1 MTRFKIIK
9 HSNHRGSH
17 GEVVG
22 QADSSN
28 AVADYCTKT
37 GTHRISGRDRAGR
50 KWSIEIG
57 LDLFEQ
63 MQLNNA
69 LRDRRHIFA
78 CADRR
83 RKQDMPKWEYELL
96 QLIALGLVFAIEAP
110 RGSTPRSVTSS
121 KARPAATGA
130 TSCRRLLRW

>member
-22 QADSSN
+22 QADCSN
-28 AVADYCTKT
+28 AVADCCTKT

-69 LRDRRHIFA
+69 LRGVDFARETNDRFSRARDAISTA
-78 CADRR
+78 CRNGNLN
-83 RKQDMPKWEYELL
+83 YC
-96 QLIALGLVFAIEAP
+96 
-110 RGSTPRSVTSS
+110 S
-121 KARPAATGA
+121 
-130 TSCRRLLRW
+130 